1 MTVTVTANFG
11 THIEE
16 IVCDSVEQSSEVV
29 EKFFEMTPIA
39 VTVRVND

>member
-16 IVCDSVEQSSEVV
+16 IECDSVEKSSEIV
-29 EKFFEMTPIA
+29 EKFMEMTPI
-39 VTVRVND
+39 TISVRVND